1 MEDGVVLWDRD
12 TRELDDPVRV
22 PSTLSVARR
31 VPTGVQVPK
40 IELDVVDD
48 AVPDGVFR
56 TVRLGVELE
65 DGLRVG
71 GRLADAD
78 EVVDALRVLK

>member
-1 MEDGVVLWDRD
+1 M
-12 TRELDDPVRV
+12 
-22 PSTLSVARR
+22 
-31 VPTGVQVPK
+31 
-40 IELDVVDD
+40 VDD

-56 TVRLGVELE
+56 TLRLGVELE